1 MESQDAKQNQGNAGD
16 EKLSVRN
23 QAPETSADIVKP
35 NRTSNGVKIGKII
48 VDRDLC
54 IGAASCIAVAPGVFE
69 LDSENKAVIYDNR
82 GADDETILLAAKSCP
97 TQAILIFDGEGNQI
111 FP

>member
-1 MESQDAKQNQGNAGD
+1 MAQEPIEGQQASKDGAES
-16 EKLSVRN
+16 L
-23 QAPETSADIVKP
+23 PEGKKP
-35 NRTSNGVKIGKII
+35 LKSGKIV
-48 VDRDLC
+48 VDRNLC

-69 LDSENKAVIYDNR
+69 LDSENKAVVYNDK

-97 TQAILIFDGEGNQI
+97 TQAILVFDEEGNQI